1 MYSRSRLDA
10 LGDGIFAV
18 AMTLLVLD
26 IRLPDDFHPQSSR
39 ELLEGVVGLLPKFGP
54 YALTFFVVAVRWLWE
69 AEERGQRMYSR
80 RYAQLWLVL
89 LFLVTCTPFTTIV
102 LGRFPGTAAAVWL
115 YVGNLTLL
123 SVISFLLGD
132 TREMDEAK
140 RRARI
145 VGLSVLL
152 ISAAAAI
159 AASLIEP
166 KQAMWA
172 LTINFFSPL
181 INRRLG
187 RGDRPPAEAPPG

>member
-18 AMTLLVLD
+18 SMTLLVLD
-26 IRLPDDFHPQSSR
+26 IRLPDDFHPQGSR

-102 LGRFPGTAAAVWL
+102 LGRFPGAAAAVWL

-123 SVISFLLGD
+123 SVISFFL
-132 TREMDEAK
+132 MDKSK

-172 LTINFFSPL
+172 LTINFLSPL

-187 RGDRPPAEAPPG
+187 RGDRLPAQAPPG